1 MKSIKEM
8 LHWSA
13 FTGYLHAADA
23 FVKGRPG
30 YPPEVDKWLQ
40 NVIKVNYQTVV
51 IDLGAG
57 TGKFTQHLIDLGAK
71 VIAVEP
77 VQAMLDKFKARYPN
91 ARYPQEPGFVHDPHK
106 KYEPDLTGYLAAAES
121 LPPQIHDHSVDVVI
135 CAHAFHWFANKEA
148 MTEIHRVLK
157 PGGRLVMLWN
167 LRDTREPWVAE
178 VAGIVSEV
186 AGESPRFYSQK
197 WREVFP
203 FGKFA
208 PLHEHHFH
216 HLHKGSPED
225 VIINRIKSIS
235 FIASKPQAEQDA
247 VLARVRES
255 IANHPDLKG
264 KAEVSVPYDTAA
276 FHTVKILP

>member
-23 FVKGRPG
+23 YAKGRPG
-30 YPPEVDKWLQ
+30 YPPALDKWLKD
-40 NVIKVNYQTVV
+40 VIQVNHNSVV
-51 IDLGAG
+51 LDLGAG

-77 VQAMLDKFKARYPN
+77 VQAMLDRFKARFPLIP
-91 ARYPQEPGFVHDPHK
+91 A
-106 KYEPDLTGYLAAAES
+106 YLAAAEA
-121 LPPQIHDHSVDVVI
+121 LPSELHDHSVDVVI
-135 CAHAFHWFANKEA
+135 CAHSFHWFANTEA
-148 MTEIHRVLK
+148 MTQIHRVLK

-167 LRDTREPWVAE
+167 LRDTREPWVSE

-186 AGESPRFYSQK
+186 AGDSPRYYSQQ
-197 WREVFP
+197 WRKVFP

-208 PLHEHHFH
+208 PLHEHHFA
-216 HLHKGSPED
+216 HLHTGAPED
-225 VIINRIKSIS
+225 VIVNRVKSIS
-235 FIASKPQAEQDA
+235 FIASRPQAEQDA
-247 VLARVRES
+247 ILARVREV
-255 IANHPDLKG
+255 IATHPDLKG
-264 KAEVSVPYDTAA
+264 KEQVSVPYDTAA